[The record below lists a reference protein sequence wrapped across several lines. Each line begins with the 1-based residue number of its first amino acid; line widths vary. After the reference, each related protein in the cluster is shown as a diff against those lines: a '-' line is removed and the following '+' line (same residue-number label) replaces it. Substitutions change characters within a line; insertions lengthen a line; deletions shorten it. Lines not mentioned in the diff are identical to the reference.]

1 MSLLGYYVEKPKVT
15 RFPTFQSQSTGPRS
29 PRTPPPTTNVR
40 WSSTSNERAAPSESD
55 LHDDTPDYH
64 ERAQIA
70 PDTDAFVSPK
80 NFDEYGGELDADARV
95 WKTYVKESDEFD
107 MDLVDGWNRQH
118 LHACRSLDV
127 ILIFA
132 ALFSAISTTFVLESS
147 KLLQED
153 PADATSQTLET
164 ISQTLLLIARGN
176 ESLVPRSAGLDALG
190 VEDEEFVP
198 DPVANG
204 VTCLCPDVL
213 DNRVYK
219 QEDDNSAGT
228 QW

>member
-1 MSLLGYYVEKPKVT
+1 M
-15 RFPTFQSQSTGPRS
+15 
-29 PRTPPPTTNVR
+29 
-40 WSSTSNERAAPSESD
+40 TSYFR
-55 LHDDTPDYH
+55 
-64 ERAQIA
+64 
-70 PDTDAFVSPK
+70 
-80 NFDEYGGELDADARV
+80 
-95 WKTYVKESDEFD
+95 
-107 MDLVDGWNRQH
+107 
-118 LHACRSLDV
+118 
-127 ILIFA
+127 
-132 ALFSAISTTFVLESS
+132 FVLESS

-176 ESLVPRSAGLDALG
+176 ESLVSRSTGLDSLG
-190 VEDEEFVP
+190 IEDEEFVP

-204 VTCLCPDVL
+204 VTCLCPAVL